1 MKTFDK
7 QWNEVHETRN
17 WGKYPAEELVRFM
30 ARNFP
35 VAQRHDFFIG
45 RRILDQQKYALF
57 SQRWQKLTGLTP
69 QILLHYHYG
78 ANDENL

>member
-17 WGKYPAEELVRFM
+17 WGRYPAEELVRFM

-35 VAQRHDFFIG
+35 AAQRPKT
-45 RRILDQQKYALF
+45 RVLDLGCG
-57 SQRWQKLTGLTP
+57 T
-69 QILLHYHYG
+69 G
-78 ANDENL
+78 ANT